1 LDTLPEHPQISV
13 TIGAGHAFKFASLIG
28 RILSELA
35 LEGGSTYPIES
46 FEITRPAIT
55 DRTFQKTFHA

>member
-1 LDTLPEHPQISV
+1 V
-13 TIGAGHAFKFASLIG
+13 AIGAGHAFKFASLIG

-35 LEGGSTYPIES
+35 LDGESTFPIEP

-55 DRTFQKTFHA
+55 DRAFEKTFHA